1 MSFYQV
7 FELVIRHRKTNNSKR
22 TRISKTLDTSLKLK
36 TRAVNKNN
44 TGEGALNFKRLIS
57 KQFKLAKD
65 FAMSSTSA
73 TSFAVLK
80 EPGNEVGNI
89 TFVGVSNMTISAAW
103 ISCFLI
109 SISFYLS
116 PCLLLLMLHSLGSAN
131 KMFCDNDKFLLFF
144 WYTLVRSALTLHK
157 PKYGSPILRK
167 QHAYMH
173 HHTTQCHAMTHY
185 TAPLQ
190 DKLFV
195 SNNSDL

>member
-73 TSFAVLK
+73 TLFAVLK

-116 PCLLLLMLHSLGSAN
+116 PCLLLLLLHSVGSAN

-144 WYTLVRSALTLHK
+144 WYTLVQSALTLDK
-157 PKYGSPILRK
+157 PKYGSPIFRK
-167 QHAYMH
+167 QYA
-173 HHTTQCHAMTHY
+173 ASHY
-185 TAPLQ
+185 TTTSRNDPLHCPPPRQ
-190 DKLFV
+190 IVRLE
-195 SNNSDL
+195 